1 MKLYNKKIKI
11 IKNNEV
17 INKLILKIKNRIKYL
32 KKLDIGNIDI
42 SEIKKKF
49 KFCKLKNEEQL
60 YIDFLNKVSVIKI
73 IHERKE
79 CNKKYYNKNKSE
91 IINKKLAKYNNN
103 LIKKKKLSLNLEWDV
118 ENPCNM

>member
-32 KKLDIGNIDI
+32 KKLDIENIDI

-49 KFCKLKNEEQL
+49 
-60 YIDFLNKVSVIKI
+60 
-73 IHERKE
+73 
-79 CNKKYYNKNKSE
+79 
-91 IINKKLAKYNNN
+91 
-103 LIKKKKLSLNLEWDV
+103 
-118 ENPCNM
+118 